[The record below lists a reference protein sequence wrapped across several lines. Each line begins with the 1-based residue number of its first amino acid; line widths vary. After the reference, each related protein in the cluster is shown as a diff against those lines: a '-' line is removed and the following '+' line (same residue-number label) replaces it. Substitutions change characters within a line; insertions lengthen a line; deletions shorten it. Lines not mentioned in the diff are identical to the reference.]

1 MVTPMPMTKE
11 QFEREL
17 ADIDEKFGVSNAREW
32 TLREKEP
39 EPEPQ
44 QPSAGLANAIAALR
58 AEFEIKIEEHRNF
71 TQELLELCAADFA
84 KQWTG
89 EVDNLAKIVTTELRE
104 LRSESARNAGRSS
117 GEVEALRGE
126 LARTRAMV
134 DELAREVERLS
145 STAQAAGARK
155 LTLVE

>member
-89 EVDNLAKIVTTELRE
+89 EVDNLAKIVTTELRNHPRARGM
-104 LRSESARNAGRSS
+104 LADHPARSRRYAASWREPVRWSTNSHAKSNGSAARRRLPVPVSS
-117 GEVEALRGE
+117 H
-126 LARTRAMV
+126 
-134 DELAREVERLS
+134 S
-145 STAQAAGARK
+145 
-155 LTLVE
+155 